1 MSKLLLSFL
10 LVIAPLGLFS
20 ANAPAPA
27 APAQPTIPERTFNLK
42 DYGAVADGTTL
53 NTAAITRAIAAVK
66 AAGGGKLIVPAGTW
80 FTGPFDLCGRL
91 NLHLETGA
99 IIKFSPEFALY
110 SSGKDRYRPLLL
122 ASNEQDIVIS
132 GSGSLNGS
140 GDAWW
145 TEARRFKVEAR
156 AKGARSDTSPRPNL
170 VGFEHCVRVRLEGI
184 TLTNSPK
191 FNFVPARCT
200 DVTVDGIT
208 IFNPA
213 DSPNT
218 DGIDPSTTQR
228 MLITHCTIDTGDDN
242 IAVKAGAR
250 NGDAVS
256 DLLVENCTF
265 LHGHGCSLGSEL
277 GAGVKN
283 MLVRNCTFDG
293 TDIGIRFKSD
303 RLRGGLVEN
312 VVYENLTMKNVGQ
325 AIVITS
331 YYVGLPKPG
340 QHDETKPV
348 TPDTPIWRNLTIRN
362 VTAIACTR
370 NAGLI
375 IGLPEMPAG
384 PLLIENVT
392 IEAPAG
398 LRIGYAKDLTL
409 RGVKI
414 TATTGEPLLLEDTV
428 VNLKR
433 VE

>member
-1 MSKLLLSFL
+1 MSKLLLCCFFTL
-10 LVIAPLGLFS
+10 GPLGLF
-20 ANAPAPA
+20 AAPAAVPT
-27 APAQPTIPERTFNLK
+27 APAQPKIPERIFNLK
-42 DYGAVADGTTL
+42 DFGAVADGTTL
-53 NTAAITRAIAAVK
+53 NTGSFERAFAAVK
-66 AAGGGKLIVPAGTW
+66 TAGGGTLIVPAGTW
-80 FTGPFDLCGRL
+80 LTGPIDLCSRL
-91 NLHLETGA
+91 NFHLEAGA
-99 IIKFSPEFALY
+99 TIRFSPEFSLY
-110 SSGKDRYRPLLL
+110 SSGRDKYRPLLR
-122 ASNEQDIVIS
+122 ASNAQDVVIS
-132 GSGSLNGS
+132 GPGTINGS

-145 TEARRFKVEAR
+145 TEARRFKAEAR
-156 AKGARSDTSPRPNL
+156 AQGSRNDTSPRPNL
-170 VGFEHCVRVRLEGI
+170 IGFERCVRVRLADI

-208 IFNPA
+208 ILNPD

-228 MLITHCTIDTGDDN
+228 MLITRCTIDTGDDN
-242 IAVKAGAR
+242 IAVKAGAN

-277 GAGVKN
+277 GAGVRN

-312 VVYENLTMKNVGQ
+312 VVYENITMKNVGQ

-340 QHDETKPV
+340 EHDAAKSV
-348 TPDTPIWRNLTIRN
+348 TADTPLWRNLTIRN
-362 VTAIACTR
+362 VTATAGTR

-384 PLLIENVT
+384 PLLLENIT
-392 IEAPAG
+392 IEAPVG
-398 LRIGYAKDLTL
+398 LRIGYTKDITL

-414 TATTGEPLLLEDTV
+414 IAQTGEPLLLEDTV
-428 VNLKR
+428 VNLKQ
-433 VE
+433 VD

>member
-1 MSKLLLSFL
+1 MSKLLLCCFL
-10 LVIAPLGLFS
+10 ALGPLGLFAS
-20 ANAPAPA
+20 PATIPA
-27 APAQPTIPERTFNLK
+27 APAQPKIPERTFSLK
-42 DYGAVADGTTL
+42 DFGAVADGTTL

-66 AAGGGKLIVPAGTW
+66 AAGGGTLIVPAGKW
-80 FTGPFDLCGRL
+80 LTGPLDLCSGL

-99 IIKFSPEFALY
+99 TLLFSPEFSLY
-110 SSGKDRYRPLLL
+110 SSGPNKFRPLLY
-122 ASNEQDIVIS
+122 AGNAYDVVIS
-132 GSGSLNGS
+132 GGGTINGS

-145 TEARRFKVEAR
+145 AEAHRFKLEAR
-156 AKGARSDTSPRPNL
+156 AKGARNDTSPRPNL
-170 VGFEHCVRVRLEGI
+170 VGFDRCVRVRLEGI

-208 IFNPA
+208 ILNPD

-228 MLITHCTIDTGDDN
+228 MLITRCTIDTGDDN
-242 IAVKAGAR
+242 IAVKAGAN

-312 VVYENLTMKNVGQ
+312 VVFENITMKNVGQ

-340 QHDETKPV
+340 EHDAAKSV
-348 TPDTPIWRNLTIRN
+348 TADTPLWRNLTIRN
-362 VTAIACTR
+362 VTATAGR
-370 NAGLI
+370 RSAGLI

-384 PLLIENVT
+384 PLLLENVT
-392 IEAPAG
+392 IEAPIG
-398 LRIGYAKDLTL
+398 LRIGYTKDITL

-414 TATTGEPLLLEDTV
+414 TAGKGEPLLLEDTV

-433 VE
+433 VD